1 MTAKAKEMGVEIQ
14 FEDASGDI
22 GKQLNQIQNF
32 ITQGMDAIIINPVDT
47 TATPRMT
54 KLGDVDTSVV
64 TIRMN
69 SGALCQI
76 DSSRRTGYGYDE
88 RIEVFGS
95 KGMIESRRQRSRGV
109 SRYTGDKVIEDGLHA
124 GWFERIEQSY
134 YRALEAFAEAIAKGA
149 APSPSLEDGLRAQ
162 LLADKATESLKTGR
176 SVRIAS

>member
-1 MTAKAKEMGVEIQ
+1 M
-14 FEDASGDI
+14 
-22 GKQLNQIQNF
+22 
-32 ITQGMDAIIINPVDT
+32 VDPKV
-47 TATPRMT
+47 AEV
-54 KLGDVDTSVV
+54 GDVDTSLV

-109 SRYTGDKVIEDGLHA
+109 SRYIGDKVIEDGLHA

-134 YRALEAFAEAIAKGA
+134 YRALEAFSDAIAKGTP
-149 APSPSLEDGLRAQ
+149 PSPSLEDGLRAQ